1 MLLPTTNFF
10 IIGQYQKIMDDDEKG
25 KRFLE
30 LIDEQNN
37 LQWGIVAKL
46 SSLIKSKWD
55 SNELQN
61 ELEKLVDD
69 HSKITKELNSLDD
82 NNSIL

>member
-1 MLLPTTNFF
+1 MIALCR
-10 IIGQYQKIMDDDEKG
+10 KIMNDDEKG

-37 LQWGIVAKL
+37 LQWGIVVKL
-46 SSLIKSKWD
+46 SSLVNSKWSSID
-55 SNELQN
+55 LKND
-61 ELEKLVDD
+61 LESLVEK

-82 NNSIL
+82 NGSIL